1 MKKIN
6 LLFLLIVLFSCK
18 NENKK
23 NLPDVSNIEVNTNII
38 RFDKM
43 LTHLD
48 TNNIEKSYEELLKKE
63 QLFTEFYF
71 KYLIPIQK
79 TGNDLKFYKELKNY
93 LGFSSV
99 KFIGSA
105 IDSTFNNMDKIKTD
119 FDQAFKYYKYYFPQD
134 TIPKVYTFQCEYSY
148 AAIIPSFNNA
158 VGVGLEMFLG
168 SNHKEYTNPQLNF
181 PEYLI
186 NTFDKKYIVSRTIY
200 ALVEDKVGAPSGNR
214 LLDMMIENGKKLYL
228 TNLLIPNEKDSIIH
242 EYTGKQMQWVNEN
255 EEKIWTHLNKE
266 KLIYSTKIDD
276 IQKLISISPNSP
288 GMPTEA
294 PGRTANFVGL
304 KIIEQFMQRN
314 PSVTIEDLLKQK
326 DAQKILEM
334 AKYKPDR

>member
-63 QLFTEFYF
+63 HLFTEFYF

-326 DAQKILEM
+326 DAQRILEM